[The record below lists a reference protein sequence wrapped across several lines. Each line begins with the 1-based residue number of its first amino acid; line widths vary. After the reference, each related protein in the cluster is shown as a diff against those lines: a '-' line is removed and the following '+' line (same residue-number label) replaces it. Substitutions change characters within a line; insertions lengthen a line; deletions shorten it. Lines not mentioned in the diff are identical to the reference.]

1 MNSESIC
8 ISKNLTILY
17 GGKIM
22 IKLTLPDNSVREY
35 EDGILALDVAKS
47 ISEGLAR
54 SVVGAVYNGETIGLK
69 DSIKADGTIKFLKF
83 EDKEGKH
90 VFWHTSSHIMAHAIK
105 RLWPDAKLAIG
116 PAIDNGFYYDIDMEY
131 RLVQEDFE
139 KIEAEMKKIVK
150 EGLELERFELP
161 RAEAIKFMEEKQEPY
176 KVELIQDLPED
187 AVISFYKQ
195 GDFTDLCAGPHLEST
210 KKPKA
215 IKLLSIAG
223 AYWRGSENNKM
234 LQRVYGITFEKA
246 KDLEDYLKMI
256 EEAKKRDHR
265 KLGKELDLF
274 FMSEEGPGFPF
285 FLPKGVEVKNE
296 LMKFWREMHKKAGYV
311 EIETPLMLN
320 RHLWETSG
328 HWFTYKEN
336 MYTTVID
343 EQDFAIKPMNCP
355 GGILVY
361 KNAKHSYKDF
371 PMRVAEAGRVHRHEL
386 SGALHGLMR
395 VRAFTQ
401 DDAHLFILPEQIK
414 DEIKGVIKLIDEI
427 YKQFGFSYKLE
438 LSTRPEKFLGEI
450 KDWDMAEA
458 SLQAALE
465 ELNLDFVI
473 NEGDGAFYGP
483 KIDFHLTDCIGR
495 TWQCGTI
502 QLDYQLPQRFEMEYV
517 GADGQK
523 HRPVMIHRTA
533 FGSIERFFGILIEQF
548 AGAFPTWLAPVQ
560 VKVLPISDKY
570 NEYAEKVKKQLEEK
584 NIRAEVDERA
594 EKIGYKIRE
603 AQMEKVPFMFVV
615 GEKEVENNS
624 VSVRERK
631 QGDMGSMNIDE
642 IANVI
647 LNKIASRENDSPQLA

>member
-1 MNSESIC
+1 
-8 ISKNLTILY
+8 
-17 GGKIM
+17 M
-22 IKLTLPDNSVREY
+22 IKITLPDNSVREY
-35 EDGILALDVAKS
+35 EKGIKALEVAKS

-54 SVVGAVYNGETIGLK
+54 NVVGAVYNGETIGLQNVLNE
-69 DSIKADGTIKFLKF
+69 DGNIKFLKF
-83 EDKEGKH
+83 EDKEGKD
-90 VFWHTSSHIMAHAIK
+90 VFWHTSSHIMANAIK

-116 PAIDNGFYYDIDMEY
+116 PAIDNGFYYDIDVEH
-131 RLVQEDFE
+131 RFVQEDFE

-150 EGLELERFELP
+150 EASQLERFELP
-161 RAEAIKFMEEKQEPY
+161 REEAIKFMTDENEPY

-187 AVISFYKQ
+187 AVISFYKH
-195 GDFTDLCAGPHLEST
+195 GDFVDLCAGPHLEST

-223 AYWRGSENNKM
+223 AYWRGNEKNKM
-234 LQRVYGITFEKA
+234 LQRIYGITFEKA
-246 KDLEDYLKMI
+246 KDLEDYLKML

-265 KLGKELDLF
+265 KLGKELELF
-274 FMSEEGPGFPF
+274 FMSESGPGFPF

-296 LMKFWREMHKKAGYV
+296 LMKYWREVHKKAGYV
-311 EIETPLMLN
+311 EIESPIILN
-320 RHLWETSG
+320 RQLWETSG

-336 MYTTVID
+336 MYTTIID

-355 GGILVY
+355 GGM
-361 KNAKHSYKDF
+361 HSYKDF
-371 PMRVAEAGRVHRHEL
+371 PLRMGEVGRVHRHEL

-401 DDAHLFILPEQIK
+401 DDAHIFMLPEQIK
-414 DEIKGVIKLIDEI
+414 DEIKGVAQLIDEM
-427 YKQFGFSYKLE
+427 YSTFGFSYHVE

-450 KDWDMAEA
+450 KDWDLAEA
-458 SLQAALE
+458 ALQEALV
-465 ELNLDFVI
+465 ELGLDFVI

-502 QLDYQLPQRFEMEYV
+502 QLDYQLPQRFELEYI

-523 HRPVMIHRTA
+523 HRPIMIHRVA
-533 FGSIERFFGILIEQF
+533 FGSIERFFGILIEQY

-560 VKVLPISDKY
+560 VKVLPISDKFMD
-570 NEYAEKVKKQLEEK
+570 YAQKVKKQLEAL
-584 NIRAEVDERA
+584 NIRVELDSRA

-615 GEKEVENNS
+615 GEKEAENNT
-624 VSVRERK
+624 VSVRERQK
-631 QGDMGSMNIDE
+631 GDLGAMSIDE
-642 IANVI
+642 ISSII
-647 LNKIASRENDSPQLA
+647 LDKIKNRENDSPQLL